1 MGLYDSVKEVAGI
14 IQKADN
20 IELYSKILDV
30 QKEAIDLIEENRKLK
45 NKICELEETMNLKK
59 SVRYIEDAYYIEK
72 EDLRYSFPE
81 FLEYNNLCK
90 YIGCL
95 HYKEPNCA
103 VKEAVEKGKINKYRY
118 DFYVRTLEEKMDG
131 RKY

>member
-1 MGLYDSVKEVAGI
+1 MVIILGLYDSVKEVAGI

-72 EDLRYSFPE
+72 EDGTFDGPFCRVCWDTTGKLVRMS
-81 FLEYNNLCK
+81 K
-90 YIGCL
+90 GIYIGGEAACKVCNFIAKTII
-95 HYKEPNCA
+95 KE
-103 VKEAVEKGKINKYRY
+103 
-118 DFYVRTLEEKMDG
+118 
-131 RKY
+131 